1 MIRTLKKLKIFFPK
15 EIERE
20 RLKICFIKINFI
32 LFYFKGKILKKKYNI
47 IKNKKNP
54 CFFNIVHFV
63 KEEGTQPHLYSY

>member
-1 MIRTLKKLKIFFPK
+1 MIRTLKKIKNIFSK
-15 EIERE
+15 RDRERE
-20 RLKICFIKINFI
+20 IKNLFKINFI
-32 LFYFKGKILKKKYNI
+32 LFYFKGKILIKKYNI